1 MTQAALPSRPRLRL
15 PLGRI
20 VVMGGVAAFLAWMVL
35 TPASLH
41 VLAQVH
47 PHAPRWD
54 LLAAA
59 PAIIRL
65 HIAAASF
72 AFLIGS
78 AILIGVKGTTLH
90 KTMGWAWVICMATT
104 AVSSLF
110 IKVLNPGHWSFI
122 HFLSGWVIIA
132 LPMAVVAIKRKNVK
146 MHRRL
151 MTGLFVGGLVIAGAF
166 TFVPGRL
173 MFQVFLGCGE
183 ARPPPVAGA
192 RPAL

>member
-1 MTQAALPSRPRLRL
+1 MTQAALPARRPARRL
-15 PLGRI
+15 PNLTLPLVGAALI
-20 VVMGGVAAFLAWMVL
+20 AFLSWMVL
-35 TPASLH
+35 SPWSI
-41 VLAQVH
+41 AQIAHVH

-65 HIAAASF
+65 HIAAAVF

-78 AILIGVKGTTLH
+78 VILIGVKGTALH
-90 KTMGWAWVICMATT
+90 KALGWSWIVCMGTT

-110 IKVLNPGHWSFI
+110 IKVINPGHWSFI

-173 MFQVFLGCGE
+173 MFQVFFG
-183 ARPPPVAGA
+183 
-192 RPAL
+192 

>member
-1 MTQAALPSRPRLRL
+1 MTQAAMPTRRPARLKLAKLTL
-15 PLGRI
+15 PLTAVGTI
-20 VVMGGVAAFLAWMVL
+20 GFLAWMIL
-35 TPASLH
+35 SPQR
-41 VLAQVH
+41 LAALGSVRL
-47 PHAPRWD
+47 HAPQWE

-65 HIAAASF
+65 HIAAAMG

-78 AILIGVKGTTLH
+78 AILIGVKGTAMH
-90 KTMGWAWVICMATT
+90 KAMGWSWIVCMGTT

-110 IKVLNPGHWSFI
+110 IKTLNPGHWSYI
-122 HFLSGWVIIA
+122 HFISGWVIIA
-132 LPMAVVAIKRKNVK
+132 LPMAVVAIKRKNVA

-173 MFQVFLGCGE
+173 MFQVFFG
-183 ARPPPVAGA
+183 
-192 RPAL
+192 

>member
-1 MTQAALPSRPRLRL
+1 MTQAALPARPARRL
-15 PLGRI
+15 PGFALPVIGAAALI
-20 VVMGGVAAFLAWMVL
+20 AFLAWMVL
-35 TPASLH
+35 SPWSLSQIAH
-41 VLAQVH
+41 VR

-65 HIAAASF
+65 HIAAAIF

-78 AILIGVKGTTLH
+78 VILIGVKGTALH
-90 KTMGWAWVICMATT
+90 KALGWSWIACMGTT

-110 IKVLNPGHWSFI
+110 IQTLNPGHWSYI
-122 HFLSGWVIIA
+122 HFISGWVIIA
-132 LPMAVVAIKRKNVK
+132 LPMAVVAIRRKNVRL
-146 MHRRL
+146 HRRL

-173 MFQVFLGCGE
+173 MFQVFFG
-183 ARPPPVAGA
+183 
-192 RPAL
+192 